1 MALQSARNLAVKI
14 RVFYKTDLPGSAHRA
29 TPVFRSLTSP
39 LCRSTNERFR
49 SSWHGRPS
57 ARIPYPRRPAPCN
70 TFPLVSSSS
79 TAFGEAPTPSRASV
93 VLKRHL
99 LSPPFAPSPHVV
111 PSASELYKSGR
122 NVPSGESLRP
132 PYHTRRSA
140 LFLHRL
146 HSRSP
151 PALCSHLPLRA
162 SSPAGTLPL
171 AQSRKSTVQERI
183 IVPAQCGRSC
193 RWPTRCRRNREPQSG
208 RCHRQY
214 KPSAGRSSLRP

>member
-1 MALQSARNLAVKI
+1 MSPTHMPKTGLQGFPPARRPSATRSAAVGRKVHHRNPSGDRRMALQSARNLAVKI

-29 TPVFRSLTSP
+29 TPVLRSLTSP
-39 LCRSTNERFR
+39 LCRSIKEHFR

-57 ARIPYPRRPAPCN
+57 ARIPYPSSPSPLQHVPSRFLFLDRVRGSTDPIQSIRRPKK
-70 TFPLVSSSS
+70 T
-79 TAFGEAPTPSRASV
+79 
-93 VLKRHL
+93 H

-146 HSRSP
+146 HHP
-151 PALCSHLPLRA
+151 LLHLL
-162 SSPAGTLPL
+162 
-171 AQSRKSTVQERI
+171 
-183 IVPAQCGRSC
+183 
-193 RWPTRCRRNREPQSG
+193 
-208 RCHRQY
+208 H
-214 KPSAGRSSLRP
+214 